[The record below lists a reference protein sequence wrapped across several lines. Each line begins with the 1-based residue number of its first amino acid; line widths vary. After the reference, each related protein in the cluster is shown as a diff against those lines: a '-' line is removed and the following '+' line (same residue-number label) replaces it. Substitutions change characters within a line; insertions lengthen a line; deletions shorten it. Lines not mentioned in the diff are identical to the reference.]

1 MSVDAIL
8 CTHADSMCEIFMPF
22 EKPLIVVASTR
33 YEIGRYEEDRWSQ
46 WNHNLQK
53 IAAKP
58 GNVVG
63 ANNVYD
69 LEYMKYFTGIQNIQL
84 LPTLALYVSARYSP
98 TKREILLCPSTRPV
112 APPLYNE
119 LMGALDVFKKRYKLT
134 HAKNTIA
141 DGGLVI
147 APVRSLYKRFE
158 YSDLAAHPA
167 IILMPYQLSV
177 MSFFEFYRMGIPMFV
192 PSPQLLTHWH
202 MKHSVLKE
210 RSWNMI
216 FDKPGLLSAV
226 KKHPD
231 YKGPMLSDPNDNL
244 NFNSVLEWVKLGD
257 FYTFPHVQ
265 QFDNLTHLVEMV
277 GTTSLQE
284 LNVVS
289 TRMRVFSETHD
300 VTTLKSW
307 GRALQGVSDSF
318 SSARARPAAFSGTNQ
333 RRSGINDALMSSYGL
348 QLNMSDCL
356 CQLPLAPGTSCRSPR
371 RR

>member
-33 YEIGRYEEDRWSQ
+33 YEIGRYEEDRWGQ
-46 WNHNLQK
+46 WNYNLQK
-53 IAAKP
+53 IASKP

-63 ANNVYD
+63 ANNQYD
-69 LEYMKYFTGIQNIQL
+69 LEYIKYFTGIQSVQL
-84 LPTLALYVSARYSP
+84 LPTLALYVTARYNP
-98 TKREILLCPSTRPV
+98 TKGEILLCPSTRPV

-119 LMGALDVFKKRYKLT
+119 LMSALDVFKKRYKQT
-134 HAKNTIA
+134 HNKNTMA
-141 DGGLVI
+141 DGGFLI
-147 APVRSLYKRFE
+147 APVRSLYKKFE

-167 IILMPYQLSV
+167 IILIPYQLSV

-216 FDKPGLLSAV
+216 FDKPGLSAV
-226 KKHPD
+226 KRHSG

-244 NFNSVLEWVKLGD
+244 NYNSVLEWVNLAD
-257 FYTFPHVQ
+257 FYTFPHLK
-265 QFDNLTHLVEMV
+265 QFDNFTHLVEMV
-277 GTTSLQE
+277 GTTTLQD
-284 LNVVS
+284 LKVVS
-289 TRMRVFSETHD
+289 SRMREFSEKQD
-300 VTTLKSW
+300 ATTLETW
-307 GRALQGVSDSF
+307 RRALQGVSDSI
-318 SSARARPAAFSGTNQ
+318 SSAKTRAAAFSGTTQSRN
-333 RRSGINDALMSSYGL
+333 GINDALMSSYGL

-356 CQLPLAPGTSCRSPR
+356 CQLPLAPSTSCRSPR
-371 RR
+371 LH